1 MSKLLILL
9 ILSFFLNNCS
19 FDTRSGIWTQEKK
32 IDEIEAQKINTKK
45 LFEKIN
51 VNDEELNSNLKIELT
66 NDFEF
71 NEFKVEKISKYKF
84 KKIEYFD
91 QFEPELVF
99 YNDDVIFFD
108 KNGSIIRFDNN
119 SNIIWKVNYYSK
131 REKKNKPILKI
142 SKYKDKL
149 LITDSL
155 AKFYLIKINSG
166 ELIWKNDHETTFIS
180 EIKIDEDMFYA
191 LDTNNS
197 FNSFSLA
204 SGQKVWS
211 FDSGKVL
218 INSQKQTP
226 ITLNEDLVTFVNSKS
241 EMITLDKK
249 SGDLIWITPTITFN
263 ETFQSYLI
271 KNSNLSLENKNIY
284 FSNNNNKFFSINSE
298 KGFINWT
305 QNINSSLKPFIIN
318 DFVLTVSTNGYLYI
332 IDKYSGEIIRITNIL
347 RSFKLKKR
355 KTININGFVVAKKQM
370 YISTNKGHLIVVN
383 LENGLEEKVFRIS
396 RDNLSKPYIN
406 NDRLYL
412 IKDDSIIKL
421 K

>member
-1 MSKLLILL
+1 MTKLLILL
-9 ILSFFLNNCS
+9 IFSIILNHCS

-32 IDEIEAQKINTKK
+32 IDEIEEKKIDTKK
-45 LFEKIN
+45 LFKKIN
-51 VNDEELNSNLKIELT
+51 VNNEELNPDLRIELI
-66 NDFEF
+66 NNFGF

-84 KKIEYFD
+84 KKIKYFD

-99 YNDDVIFFD
+99 YNEDVIFFD
-108 KNGSIIRFDNN
+108 KNGSIIRFDDN

-131 REKKNKPILKI
+131 REKKIRPILKI

-155 AKFYLIKINSG
+155 AQFYLIEINSG
-166 ELIWKNDHETTFIS
+166 ELIWKSDHETTFVS
-180 EIKIDEDMFYA
+180 EIKIDKDMFYA
-191 LDTNNS
+191 LDANNS
-197 FNSFSLA
+197 FNSFSLEN
-204 SGQKVWS
+204 GKKVWS
-211 FDSGKVL
+211 FNSEKVL

-226 ITLNEDLVTFVNSKS
+226 IILNDNLVTFINSKS

-249 SGDLIWITPTITFN
+249 SGDLIWLTSTITFN

-284 FSNNNNKFFSINSE
+284 FSNNNNKFFSVNSE

-332 IDKYSGEIIRITNIL
+332 INKNSGEIIRITNIL
-347 RSFKLKKR
+347 KGFKFKKR